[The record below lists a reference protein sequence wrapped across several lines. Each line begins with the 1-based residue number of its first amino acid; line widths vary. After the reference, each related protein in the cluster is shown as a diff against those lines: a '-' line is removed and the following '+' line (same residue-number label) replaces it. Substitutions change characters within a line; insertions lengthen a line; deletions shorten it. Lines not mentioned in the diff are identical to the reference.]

1 MVRKTKNRMTN
12 EINDALAIIL
22 DYVERQNKQD
32 ADTMVANAAQKVE
45 AWLAT
50 FSPDDRDI

>member
-1 MVRKTKNRMTN
+1 MTN